1 MWGAEHRR
9 GGERHPPLSEP
20 SKRGLVG
27 GGPWVPAPRGCH
39 QEAARPLTGEH
50 APTPPATGPSCG
62 NGDSTRLQVHEQ
74 LSASANPLPKCDVG
88 SAHGEQTQQ
97 KLRCRDGNTAP
108 VSFQSS
114 LLSPNLIVTPLLQLR
129 STAPFPPHLESGWP
143 TSGSKGAPG
152 ASYSTGPHSPL
163 SLSTPGFSRS
173 LSHWSLC
180 PRSCSRGSSHSQSL
194 ASAPWDPVGQASGG
208 SVPSIIW
215 LFTWLFLW
223 VPGSRLHT
231 IPPLQGSASG
241 ESQER
246 TLSSRQLGPTHR
258 PGQWAARAGVRSPAG
273 ETC

>member
-1 MWGAEHRR
+1 MGHIRPSTSLVLVHSPTQLKVRYLKTSRVPSFPGTWSCPPEGPGPTPTLAP
-9 GGERHPPLSEP
+9 HPPIAGTTPGPLSEP

-50 APTPPATGPSCG
+50 APTPPATGPSCR

-114 LLSPNLIVTPLLQLR
+114 LPSPNLIVTPLLQLR

-143 TSGSKGAPG
+143 TSGS
-152 ASYSTGPHSPL
+152 
-163 SLSTPGFSRS
+163 
-173 LSHWSLC
+173 
-180 PRSCSRGSSHSQSL
+180 
-194 ASAPWDPVGQASGG
+194 
-208 SVPSIIW
+208 
-215 LFTWLFLW
+215 
-223 VPGSRLHT
+223 
-231 IPPLQGSASG
+231 
-241 ESQER
+241 
-246 TLSSRQLGPTHR
+246 
-258 PGQWAARAGVRSPAG
+258 
-273 ETC
+273 